1 MFQRFSN
8 AKERM
13 TKTRVL
19 LIDVG
24 IISHDIVKI
33 KWFFKREREKRFRR
47 GEEIKVE
54 KEELKTLSQI
64 GPQLRAL
71 AEGIQQEMEKAWNA
85 RILSQLDAK
94 VSNTGRRKMNIT
106 GGRKAY
112 CSDNCWFASII
123 SKHSKRKWIPPF
135 VHPLELSF
143 HSPPITI

>member
-1 MFQRFSN
+1 
-8 AKERM
+8 M

-33 KWFFKREREKRFRR
+33 KWFFKKEREKRFRR

-71 AEGIQQEMEKAWNA
+71 AEGI
-85 RILSQLDAK
+85 
-94 VSNTGRRKMNIT
+94 
-106 GGRKAY
+106 
-112 CSDNCWFASII
+112 
-123 SKHSKRKWIPPF
+123 
-135 VHPLELSF
+135 
-143 HSPPITI
+143 